1 MRDQPYSVSY
11 DFLERI
17 FNLFYIMIK
26 RNQADVLVMLFLE
39 ISDYYLCSRHFG
51 AYSWL
56 YAMDVQRL

>member
-1 MRDQPYSVSY
+1 M
-11 DFLERI
+11 I

-51 AYSWL
+51 AYPWL
-56 YAMDVQRL
+56 YVMDVQRL